1 MHALFYCIRFL
12 LYTLFYYIRFF
23 YCIRLLY
30 CMRFFIAYADCIRFP
45 LLHMFYKL
53 HCNKLY
59 IASVSFLLLRLDIA
73 SLAYALFI
81 AFFVILAF
89 PYLAFCFLV
98 YHLLGYTPF
107 IAFFLFLAYAHLIS
121 AFSNHFQLTCIL
133 LDRFCLASALFI
145 AFIIACSRAHFC
157 ILNVMLTSLT
167 LHYFGCHFSRIDGP
181 T

>member
-98 YHLLGYTPF
+98 ASF
-107 IAFFLFLAYAHLIS
+107 AWVCAFH
-121 AFSNHFQLTCIL
+121 CIL
-133 LDRFCLASALFI
+133 SFSCICASYFSFQQSFPAYMYFIGSFLSCFCAFYCIHYSLLACSFLHFECHAYKLNIALFWMP
-145 AFIIACSRAHFC
+145 F
-157 ILNVMLTSLT
+157 LT
-167 LHYFGCHFSRIDGP
+167 H
-181 T
+181 